1 MTEQFEHQIMV
12 VDDDYRLRNLLKRFL
27 NRSGYF
33 AIEAENAAQART
45 LLTSFD
51 VDLMILDLM
60 MPGETGIEFAQWL
73 HQHRPLPIL
82 MLTAMDSP
90 EDRINGLE
98 TGADDYL
105 TKPFETRELLLRIKN
120 ILKRQNNP
128 ILEEQDNP
136 IVSMGDLIFDI
147 NRREL
152 RTKGNEILHLTE
164 TEKFVLYQLSRTPG
178 IAVSRSGLSGNNQDM
193 GRSLDV
199 LITRLRKK
207 INDDPKNPKW
217 LQTVRGQGYKL
228 MPD

>member
-1 MTEQFEHQIMV
+1 MAEQFEYQIMV
-12 VDDDYRLRNLLKRFL
+12 VDDDQRLRNLLKRFL

-33 AIEAENAAQART
+33 VIEAENAAQART

-51 VDLMILDLM
+51 IDLMILDLM

-73 HQHRPLPIL
+73 NKNRPLPIL

-120 ILKRQNNP
+120 ILKRQNNT
-128 ILEEQDNP
+128 IFEEQNSP
-136 IVSMGDLIFDI
+136 IITMGNLIFDI

-152 RTKGNEILHLTE
+152 RTEDDEILHLTE

-178 IAVSRSGLSGNNQDM
+178 MAVSRTGLSGNDQDM

>member
-1 MTEQFEHQIMV
+1 MAEQFEHQIMV
-12 VDDDYRLRNLLKRFL
+12 VDDDHRLRHLLKRFL

-33 AIEAENAAQART
+33 VIEAENAAQAREF
-45 LLTSFD
+45 LLSFD
-51 VDLMILDLM
+51 VDIIILDLM
-60 MPGETGIEFAQWL
+60 MPGESGIEFAQWL
-73 HQHRPLPIL
+73 RQNRPLPIL

-90 EDRINGLE
+90 EDRIAGLE

-120 ILKRQNNP
+120 ILKRQNN
-128 ILEEQDNP
+128 ILLEEQETP
-136 IVSMGDLIFDI
+136 AVSMGDLIFDI

-152 RTKGNEILHLTE
+152 RTQTNEILHLTE
-164 TEKFVLYQLSRTPG
+164 TEKFVLYQLSRAPG
-178 IAVSRSGLSGNNQDM
+178 IPVSRTGLSSNNQDM

>member
-1 MTEQFEHQIMV
+1 MAEQFEYQIMV
-12 VDDDYRLRNLLKRFL
+12 VDDDQRLRNLLKRFL

-33 AIEAENAAQART
+33 VIEAENAAQART

-51 VDLMILDLM
+51 IDLMILDLM

-73 HQHRPLPIL
+73 NKNRPLPIL

-120 ILKRQNNP
+120 ILKRQNNM
-128 ILEEQDNP
+128 IFEEQNSP
-136 IVSMGDLIFDI
+136 IVTMGDLIFDI

-152 RTKGNEILHLTE
+152 RTQGDEILHLTE

-178 IAVSRSGLSGNNQDM
+178 MAVSRTGLSSNDQDM

>member
-1 MTEQFEHQIMV
+1 MAQQKSPFTDINA
-12 VDDDYRLRNLLKRFL
+12 YR
-27 NRSGYF
+27 
-33 AIEAENAAQART
+33 
-45 LLTSFD
+45 D
-51 VDLMILDLM
+51 
-60 MPGETGIEFAQWL
+60 
-73 HQHRPLPIL
+73 
-82 MLTAMDSP
+82 DSP

-120 ILKRQNNP
+120 ILKRQNNT
-128 ILEEQDNP
+128 IFEEQNSP
-136 IVSMGDLIFDI
+136 IITMGNLIFDI

-152 RTKGNEILHLTE
+152 RTEDDEILHLTE

-178 IAVSRSGLSGNNQDM
+178 MAVSRTGLSGNDQDM